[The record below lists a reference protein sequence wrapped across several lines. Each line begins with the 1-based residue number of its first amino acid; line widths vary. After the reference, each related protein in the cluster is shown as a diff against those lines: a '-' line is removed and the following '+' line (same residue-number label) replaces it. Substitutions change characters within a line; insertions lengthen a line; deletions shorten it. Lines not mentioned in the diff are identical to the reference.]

1 MTDGFLHGT
10 RDSLTLMA
18 FGALDSCEGHPA
30 KQQRH
35 YCGTRRWDQDQQQI
49 HHRPRH
55 FSSNRSSGELPHS
68 LLFHF
73 YFSS

>member
-1 MTDGFLHGT
+1 MTDDFLHGT

-35 YCGTRRWDQDQQQI
+35 YCGTRR
-49 HHRPRH
+49 
-55 FSSNRSSGELPHS
+55 
-68 LLFHF
+68 
-73 YFSS
+73 